1 MTRREFAAIGA
12 AAIPAARAQS
22 PQENWRDQGILAL
35 ERSPGAKLHN
45 VPVRAV
51 TMAEGFWTP
60 RRRVNLERSIPTLLR
75 LLEEHG
81 IVDNFR
87 RLSGRKNVPRRGP
100 LYTDSDLYKWM
111 EAVAFVLQSGE
122 DAGLRRTFD
131 SLTDEILATQDANGY
146 INTYWSGERTAER
159 FTRMDGGHEL
169 YCLGHMLQAAIA
181 YYRATGDRRLLD
193 GGIKFVDYLTR
204 DFGPTKRPL
213 LTGHPEFELAVIELY
228 RVTREQRHLDLA
240 GYLLT
245 GDGQRLKLTRQQMV
259 YMFSGRPLTSR
270 TRLEGHAVRAMYA
283 CSGATD
289 YYLETGDAQYWKT
302 LDLLW
307 NDMVSGKMYITG
319 GVGSRSEGEAFGEK
333 YELPN
338 ARAYTESC
346 AAIGSMVWNWRLLAA
361 TGESKHV
368 DVIERALYN
377 GINSGMSLEGT
388 LYNYRNPLERMPDD
402 KVRNPWYDTTC
413 CPPNLERILASLPG
427 YFYSTSRE
435 GIYVNL
441 YHPNELDWR
450 LEDGSRLKL
459 TQKTNYPW
467 DGSVEISVAPATPA
481 EFTLFLRIPEW
492 SLSTKV
498 ELNGRPA
505 PGAVAAGRYFAV
517 KRRWQ
522 AGDRVT
528 LAFDMTPRLMTANPR
543 LADDTGK
550 VAVERGPLLYCLEA
564 LDQKGLSSL
573 SEVSLPVG
581 SEPAKGFSAEVRRG
595 FLGGMT
601 VLKHDGRVSAANPVS
616 PLYEPLSW
624 KPARP
629 VELTFIPYYAFAN
642 REPTHMIVWVPYSRA

>member
-12 AAIPAARAQS
+12 AAMPVARAQS
-22 PQENWRDQGILAL
+22 PQGDWRDQGILAL

-51 TMAEGFWTP
+51 TLRDGFWAG
-60 RRRVNLERSIPTLLR
+60 RRKANVERSIPTMLQ

-111 EAVAFVLQSGE
+111 EAVAFVLQSGD

-131 SLTDEILATQDANGY
+131 SLTDDILATQDASGY
-146 INTYWSGERTAER
+146 INTYWSGERAVER
-159 FTRMDGGHEL
+159 FTRMESGHEL

-181 YYRATGDRRLLD
+181 YYRATGNARLLE
-193 GGIKFVDYLTR
+193 GGIKFVNYLAR
-204 DFGPTKRPL
+204 DFGPTRKPL
-213 LTGHPEFELAVIELY
+213 LTGHPELELALIELY
-228 RVTREQRHLDLA
+228 RVTRQQQHLDLA

-259 YMFSGRPLTSR
+259 YMFSGRPFLSR
-270 TRLEGHAVRAMYA
+270 TRLEGHAVRSMYA

-289 YYLETGDAQYWKT
+289 YYLETGDTQYWKT

-307 NDMVSGKMYITG
+307 NDVVSSKMYITG

-338 ARAYTESC
+338 ERAYTESC
-346 AAIGSMVWNWRLLAA
+346 AAIGSLMWNWRMLAA

-368 DVIERALYN
+368 DVMERALYN
-377 GINSGMSLEGT
+377 GINSGMSLDGT

-402 KVRNPWYDTTC
+402 KVRNPWYETTC
-413 CPPNLERILASLPG
+413 CPPNLERTLASLPG
-427 YFYSTSRE
+427 YFYSTGRE
-435 GIYVNL
+435 GVYVHL
-441 YHPNELDWR
+441 YHSNELNWR
-450 LEDGSRLKL
+450 LEDGVSLKL
-459 TQKTNYPW
+459 AQQTNYPW
-467 DGSVEISVAPATPA
+467 EGGVEITVSPAAPA

-492 SLSTKV
+492 SRSTRLEV
-498 ELNGRPA
+498 NGRPA
-505 PGAVAAGRYFAV
+505 PGVVRAGQYFPV
-517 KRRWQ
+517 RRRWQ

-528 LAFDMTPRLMTANPR
+528 LAFDMTPRLTVANPR
-543 LADDTGK
+543 LAEDTGK
-550 VAVERGPLLYCLEA
+550 AAVERGPLVYCLEA
-564 LDQKGLSSL
+564 LDQKGIGTL

-581 SEPAKGFSAEVRRG
+581 ADPAKGFSTEFRRDL
-595 FLGGMT
+595 LGGVL
-601 VLKHDGRVSAANPVS
+601 VLKRAGRVSDAKAAN
-616 PLYEPLSW
+616 PLYEPLTW
-624 KPARP
+624 KPGRP
-629 VELTFIPYYAFAN
+629 VELTFIPYYTFAN
-642 REPTHMIVWVPYSRA
+642 REPAHMIVWAPYFRA